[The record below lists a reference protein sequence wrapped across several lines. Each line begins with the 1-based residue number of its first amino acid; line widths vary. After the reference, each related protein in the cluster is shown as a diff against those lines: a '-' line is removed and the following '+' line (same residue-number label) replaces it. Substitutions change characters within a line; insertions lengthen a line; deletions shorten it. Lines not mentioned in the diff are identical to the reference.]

1 MLDCQQA
8 SQLISKSL
16 DRQLS
21 WRERFAVRLHLL
33 FCQYCKRFSQQLIT
47 MRTALNRLS
56 QSIENNADIRLPSE
70 TKNRISS
77 AIESS
82 AD

>member
-33 FCQYCKRFSQQLIT
+33 ICKYCKRFSQQLIT
-47 MRTALNRLS
+47 MRKALNRLS
-56 QSIENNADIRLPSE
+56 QSIENNPDIRLPSE
-70 TKNRISS
+70 TKNRIASS
-77 AIESS
+77 IESS
-82 AD
+82 LD

>member
-21 WRERFAVRLHLL
+21 WRERFAVRLHML
-33 FCQYCKRFSQQLIT
+33 FCQYCKRFNQQLIT
-47 MRTALNRLS
+47 MRNALNRLS

-70 TKNRISS
+70 TKNRIAS

-82 AD
+82 ID

>member
-1 MLDCQQA
+1 MNCKQA
-8 SQLISKSL
+8 SQLFSKSL

-21 WRERFAVRLHLL
+21 WHERLEVRFHLL
-33 FCQYCKRFSQQLIT
+33 ICKYCKRFSQQLIT
-47 MRTALNRLS
+47 MRSALIRLS
-56 QSIENNADIRLPSE
+56 QSIENNADIRLPAE

>member
-1 MLDCQQA
+1 MLDCKQA

-33 FCQYCKRFSQQLIT
+33 ICKYCKRFSQQLET
-47 MRTALNRLS
+47 MRVALKRMT
-56 QSIENNADIRLPSE
+56 QSIENDSNIHLPSE
-70 TKNRISS
+70 TKNRIAKS
-77 AIESS
+77 IESIT
-82 AD
+82 D

>member
-70 TKNRISS
+70 TKNRIAS

-82 AD
+82 ID

>member
-82 AD
+82 TD

>member
-33 FCQYCKRFSQQLIT
+33 FCKYCKRFSQQIIT
-47 MRTALNRLS
+47 MRKALSRLS
-56 QSIENNADIRLPSE
+56 QSIENDSDIRLPSE
-70 TKNRISS
+70 TKSRIEHS
-77 AIESS
+77 IESS
-82 AD
+82 LK